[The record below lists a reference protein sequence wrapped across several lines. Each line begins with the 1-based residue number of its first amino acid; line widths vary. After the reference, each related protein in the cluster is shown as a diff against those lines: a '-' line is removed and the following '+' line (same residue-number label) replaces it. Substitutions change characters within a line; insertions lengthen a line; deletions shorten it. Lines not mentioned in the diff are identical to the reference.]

1 MNGNIYFDKDSLI
14 FIKSKQ
20 KMILINFYYDTIDK
34 DKKYV
39 MEILL
44 DSTKK
49 IQILEKIIY
58 EMFLQII

>member
-1 MNGNIYFDKDSLI
+1 
-14 FIKSKQ
+14 
-20 KMILINFYYDTIDK
+20 MILINFYYDTIDK

-49 IQILEKIIY
+49 I
-58 EMFLQII
+58 